1 MLALG
6 LLCSLP
12 DFGVPAGGAGA
23 AVPRAA
29 AFARKLLRRR
39 HRRLVKRGELSAAG
53 DPAERHAARIAAKK
67 LRYAAE
73 FFAPVLD
80 GDRARDYVHALA
92 GLQDV
97 LGRGNDAVT
106 AARLVERGRRRR
118 QRPRRGGARR
128 LARGDGRGSRAAEL
142 APTWARF
149 AETQRFWPKS

>member
-12 DFGVPAGGAGA
+12 DFGVA
-23 AVPRAA
+23 AEAPVRAA
-29 AFARKLLRRR
+29 SFARKLLRRR
-39 HRRLVKRGELSAAG
+39 HRRLIKRGKLSAAG

-73 FFAPVLD
+73 FFAPLLD

-92 GLQDV
+92 ALQDV

-106 AARLVERGRRRR
+106 AARLASEVAA
-118 QRPRRGGARR
+118 GGT
-128 LARGDGRGSRAAEL
+128 DRAAEALDEWL
-142 APTWARF
+142 AATGAAREPELTQTWQQF
-149 AETQRFWPKS
+149 AETKRFWPKS